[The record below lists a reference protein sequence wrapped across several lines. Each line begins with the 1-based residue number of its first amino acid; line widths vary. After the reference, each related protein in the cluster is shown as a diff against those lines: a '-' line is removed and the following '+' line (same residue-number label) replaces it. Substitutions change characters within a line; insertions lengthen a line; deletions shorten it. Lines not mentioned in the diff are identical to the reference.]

1 MSYGRKGEKP
11 RKDGEIGIHSVRGGS
26 VVGEHE
32 VCFYGKYDEIR
43 LIHSAQN
50 KKLFSDGAIKAA
62 LFIAE
67 QQPGFYTEKD
77 LYNF

>member
-1 MSYGRKGEKP
+1 M
-11 RKDGEIGIHSVRGGS
+11 IHSD
-26 VVGEHE
+26 
-32 VCFYGKYDEIR
+32 KK
-43 LIHSAQN
+43 